1 MISADFKATIK
12 QEKKDLGSGWCI
24 LQMKCL

>member
-1 MISADFKATIK
+1 MIFADFKTTLK
-12 QEKKDLGSGWCI
+12 QEIKDLGSGWCI